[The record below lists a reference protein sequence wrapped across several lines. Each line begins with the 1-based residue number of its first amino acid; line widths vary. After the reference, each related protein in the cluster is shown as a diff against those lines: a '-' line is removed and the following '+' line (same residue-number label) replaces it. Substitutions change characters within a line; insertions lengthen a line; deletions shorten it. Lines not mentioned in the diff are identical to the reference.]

1 VTRRLLIDPI
11 NPSADALAPAAEWL
25 RSGGVVA
32 YPTDTLYGLAVDP
45 ASASAVDA
53 LYAVK
58 GRPAASAIPLLAAS
72 FEQVEEWFGAL
83 QGQTAILAR
92 AFWPGPLSL
101 ILDAPPAFAPAVHAG
116 TFTVAVRVPAHA
128 LARALAHAAGY
139 PITSTSA
146 NLSGQPAVASPSALG
161 AVADDERVFVIDA
174 GQTPGGPPST
184 IVDARGDALSLV
196 RDGAIAW
203 ERVLKSAYP

>member
-1 VTRRLLIDPI
+1 VTRRLSIDPDR
-11 NPSADALAPAAEWL
+11 PSGEVLGTAVEWL

-45 ASASAVDA
+45 TSASAVDA

-72 FEQVEEWFGAL
+72 LEQVEEWFGGL
-83 QGQTAILAR
+83 HGSTAILAR

-101 ILDAPPAFAPAVHAG
+101 ILDAPPTLAPAVHAG
-116 TFTVAVRVPAHA
+116 TFTVAVRVPAHT
-128 LARALAHAAGY
+128 LARTFAQACGH

-146 NLSGQPAVASPSALG
+146 NLSGAPAVASPSALG
-161 AVADDERVFVIDA
+161 AVADDARVVVIDA

-184 IVDARGDALSLV
+184 IVDARGDRLTLV

-203 ERVLKSAYP
+203 NRVLKSVH